1 MMLTVTVPAAS
12 PIISLADKN
21 DSGADY
27 FSGFIERSHNI
38 DDILLKIFCVVV
50 DF

>member
-1 MMLTVTVPAAS
+1 MLTVTVPAAS

-27 FSGFIERSHNI
+27 FAGFIERSHNFG
-38 DDILLKIFCVVV
+38 DILLKM
-50 DF
+50 